1 MLNFVLNLSVFKTID
16 GIKDLKDVPH
26 WTITHKEPKDKALHP
41 QFDKAPLDLNILM
54 REGRPSPARWKDGQR
69 QWTIDE
75 IENDFGLRLTP
86 NLAFLLDTL
95 RDNYVLLDIEPSCD
109 ETLKQKFVNS
119 DWVYGETSLSGKGIH
134 LLFKIPK
141 NFEDYPVAMKKTVL
155 RAKDGTYEMHLN
167 HWVTFTGNQIEKP
180 KIIETNIEEI
190 FKDLATLAQETEV
203 REMHYESE
211 SLLKPKD
218 IPMYD
223 ELFRLLT
230 AIPIPFEPEKHDNDI
245 SGTECSIIGRIQN
258 SVLEKLTES
267 PSFATNYYT
276 EEQAIALIYYVAKH
290 HIPHREKHDS
300 LRNKMPWLLYTIIQQ
315 YAKKPNDN
323 TPKRFLK
330 YFDMKEILRKNSE
343 TLKKTKER
351 QVHEEITNN

>member
-1 MLNFVLNLSVFKTID
+1 MLDINVFKTLN
-16 GIKDLKDVPH
+16 GIKDLKDIPH
-26 WTITHKEPKDKALHP
+26 WTITHKEPKDNIVCPKL
-41 QFDKAPLDLNILM
+41 DKAPLDLPAVLKN
-54 REGRPSPARWKDGQR
+54 GYPSPVAWKDGQK
-69 QWTIDE
+69 QWTLDE
-75 IENDFGLRLTP
+75 IEKDFGLKLTP

-95 RDNYVLLDIEPSCD
+95 RDNYMLLDIEPSCD
-109 ETLKQKFVNS
+109 EVLKQKFINS
-119 DWVYGETSLSGKGIH
+119 DWVYGETSLSGEGIH
-134 LLFKIPK
+134 LLFKTPK
-141 NFEDYPVAMKKTVL
+141 NFEEFPIAMKKTVL
-155 RAKDGTYEMHLN
+155 KTKNRTYEMLLN
-167 HWVTFTGNQIEKP
+167 HWVTFTGNQIERP
-180 KIIETNIEEI
+180 KIIETSIEEI
-190 FKDLATLAQETEV
+190 FKDLAILAQETEV

-211 SLLKPKD
+211 SLLKPKN

>member
-1 MLNFVLNLSVFKTID
+1 MLDINVFKTLN
-16 GIKDLKDVPH
+16 GIKDLKDIPH
-26 WTITHKEPKDKALHP
+26 WTITHKEPKDRTLHP
-41 QFDKAPLDLNILM
+41 QFDKAPLDLKAIKD
-54 REGRPSPARWKDGQR
+54 RQSISPVAWKDGQR
-69 QWTIDE
+69 QWTLDE
-75 IENDFGLRLTP
+75 IENDFGLKLTP

-109 ETLKQKFVNS
+109 EALKQKFINS
-119 DWVYGETSLSGKGIH
+119 DWIYGEISLSGKGIH
-134 LLFKIPK
+134 LLFKTPK
-141 NFEDYPVAMKKTVL
+141 NFEEYPVAMKKTIL
-155 RAKDGTYEMHLN
+155 KAKNKTYEMHLN
-167 HWVTFTGNQIEKP
+167 HWVTFTGNQIAKP
-180 KIIETNIEEI
+180 AKLETNIEEI
-190 FKDLATLAQETEV
+190 FKDLAILAQETKV
-203 REMHYESE
+203 REIHYESE

-330 YFDMKEILRKNSE
+330 YFDMKEILRKNNE

>member
-1 MLNFVLNLSVFKTID
+1 MLDINVFKTLD

-26 WTITHKEPKDKALHP
+26 WTITHKEPKDKQLYP
-41 QFDKAPLDLNILM
+41 KLEKAPLDLALM
-54 REGRPSPARWKDGQR
+54 LKSGHPVPAAWKDGQK
-69 QWTIDE
+69 QWTLDE
-75 IENDFGLRLTP
+75 IENDFGLKLTP

-109 ETLKQKFVNS
+109 ETLKQKFINS
-119 DWVYGETSLSGKGIH
+119 DWIYGETSLSGKGIH
-134 LLFKIPK
+134 LLFKTPK
-141 NFEDYPVAMKKTVL
+141 NFEDYPVAVKKTVL
-155 RAKDGTYEMHLN
+155 KAKNRTYEMHLN
-167 HWVTFTGNQIEKP
+167 HWVTFTGNQIAKPAKMETSIEK
-180 KIIETNIEEI
+180 I
-190 FKDLATLAQETEV
+190 FKDLAILAQETEV

-290 HIPHREKHDS
+290 HTPHREKHDS